1 MKLIKEFFNTAWR
14 WQNGRQQSG
23 YDKMLLLWGL
33 FPLPFDI
40 YLIRYRLGSYIKP
53 HIDQVKSGR
62 HYRLN
67 IVLKQSKDGGDFVC
81 DNCIINTKRIK
92 LFRPDVN
99 EHSVTE
105 VKSGNRYILS
115 IGWVRK

>member
-1 MKLIKEFFNTAWR
+1 MKLVKEFFSTAWR
-14 WQNGRQQSG
+14 WQIGRQKSG

-40 YLIRYRLGSYIKP
+40 YLIRYKVGSFIPP
-53 HIDQVKSGR
+53 HTDKVQAGL

-67 IVLKQSKDGGDFVC
+67 IILKESKVGGHFVC
-81 DNCIINTKRIK
+81 NTNIINTKRIK
-92 LFRPDVN
+92 LFRPDLH

-105 VKSGNRYILS
+105 LKEGSRYILS
-115 IGWVRK
+115 VGWIRK

>member
-14 WQNGRQQSG
+14 WQHGRQESG

-40 YLIRYRLGSYIKP
+40 YLIRYRLGSYINP
-53 HIDQVKSGR
+53 HVDQVDSGR

-67 IVLKQSKDGGDFVC
+67 IVLKQSKEGGEFVC
-81 DNCIINTKRIK
+81 SSAIINTKRIK
-92 LFRPDVN
+92 LFRPDVS

-105 VKSGNRYILS
+105 VKKGNRYILS
-115 IGWVRK
+115 IGWIKK

>member
-1 MKLIKEFFNTAWR
+1 MSKIKEFFNIAWR

-23 YDKMLLLWGL
+23 YDKMLILWGL
-33 FPLPFDI
+33 LPLPFDI

-53 HIDQVKSGR
+53 HVDKVKSGK

-67 IVLKQSKDGGDFVC
+67 IVLKQSKAGGDFIC
-81 DNCIINTKRIK
+81 SECIINTKRIK
-92 LFRPDVN
+92 LFRPDLN

-105 VKSGNRYILS
+105 VKSGTRYILS
-115 IGWVRK
+115 IGLVRK